1 MRLHKRNLPHCMS
14 CDLKLNSVEIENWSL
29 HQDFFF
35 AVIFGIRQKPVSH
48 LVKKNR
54 KSLRRLLFSTIDD
67 VTSFGLEKSAHEI
80 DSSNWKWYGMLGRG
94 GLISESFS
102 LWLKSP
108 NKGAKSLS
116 WALCTTKEKVLSKVS
131 WHLCLE
137 IWARVKNFLRLRHL

>member
-1 MRLHKRNLPHCMS
+1 MRLHKINLQPHCMS

-35 AVIFGIRQKPVSH
+35 TVIFGIRQKPVSH

-94 GLISESFS
+94 GLISVSFS
-102 LWLKSP
+102 FWLKSP
-108 NKGAKSLS
+108 NNGVKS
-116 WALCTTKEKVLSKVS
+116 WALCTTKEKVLSELAPLFGDLS
-131 WHLCLE
+131 Q
-137 IWARVKNFLRLRHL
+137 N